1 LITSER
7 FDITYLDHGSSK
19 VSGEI
24 KVVGSTVQ
32 LHQLITFTAIT
43 LEKLL
48 VGMEKT
54 L

>member
-32 LHQLITFTAIT
+32 LHQLIAFTVIT